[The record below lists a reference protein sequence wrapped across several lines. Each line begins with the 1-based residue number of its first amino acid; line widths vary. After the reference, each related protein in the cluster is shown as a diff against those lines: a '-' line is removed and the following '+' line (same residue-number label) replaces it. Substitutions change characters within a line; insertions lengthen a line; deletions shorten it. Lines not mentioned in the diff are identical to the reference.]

1 MSDDLVL
8 MGTAG
13 LSPFLSAAAVFVY
26 IAIHVLL
33 LEMNAFATGD
43 YLFVLFSLVVLLI
56 LGAAYWGTG
65 IWLQKTGRI

>member
-1 MSDDLVL
+1 
-8 MGTAG
+8 
-13 LSPFLSAAAVFVY
+13 
-26 IAIHVLL
+26 
-33 LEMNAFATGD
+33 MNAFATGD